1 MLLTRKHLSRRTVL
15 RGVGATMALPFLDSM
30 IPARSVLAKT
40 EAARAASRARL
51 VCIEQVHGAAGI
63 SEYGLAKN
71 LWIPAATGRRFDI
84 SQGNLSPLEPF
95 RDQLTIISN
104 TDARMAEAQSA
115 PEVGGDHFRS
125 SAVMYT
131 QAHPK
136 LTEGSDV
143 SVGVSMDQLYAQR
156 FGQDTPIPSMQLTI
170 EPVDQSGGC
179 AYGYACVYTDTISWA
194 AADQPLPMV
203 RDPRF
208 VFEQLFGS
216 GGTPEQRAPRRAT
229 DRSILDLL
237 TRQMADLRRSLGAG
251 DRQRLDQ
258 YSNNIREI
266 EQRIARIEARN
277 TSGEARELPGAP
289 AGVPDSFD
297 EHVKLMFDLQV
308 LAFAADTTRVFSFKI
323 GRDGS
328 GRVYPGSGVD
338 RGFHDAS
345 HHGSSEERIK
355 QFGEINKYH
364 VSLLPYFLEKLQTT
378 MDGETNLLEKT
389 LVLYG
394 SPMAVGNTHNHRN
407 CPLILLGKGG
417 GAVQPGI
424 HVKAPKD
431 TPMANVMLTLLQ
443 RLGLEDL
450 QSFGDSSG
458 EFSFSTAETTV
469 ASHEGHEVAG

>member
-1 MLLTRKHLSRRTVL
+1 MFLTQKHLSRRTVL
-15 RGVGATMALPFLDSM
+15 RGVGATIALPFLDSM
-30 IPARSVLAKT
+30 IPARSVLAQT
-40 EAARAASRARL
+40 PAARAASRARL
-51 VCIEQVHGAAGI
+51 VCIEQVHGAAGC
-63 SEYGLAKN
+63 SEYGLAQN
-71 LWIPAATGRRFDI
+71 LWNPAATGRHFDI
-84 SQGNLSPLEPF
+84 SKGNLSPLEPF
-95 RDQLTIISN
+95 RDHLTIVSN
-104 TDARMAEAQSA
+104 TDARMAEAQSP

-125 SAVMYT
+125 SAVMFT

-143 SVGVSMDQLYAQR
+143 KVGISMDQLYAQK

-194 AADQPLPMV
+194 AEDQPLPMV
-203 RDPRF
+203 RDPRM

-216 GGTPEQRAPRRAT
+216 GGTPEQRAERRAT
-229 DRSILDLL
+229 DRSILDML
-237 TRQMADLRRSLGAG
+237 TKQMADLRRSLGSA

-258 YSNNIREI
+258 YSSNIREI

-289 AGVPDSFD
+289 AGVPDAFD

-308 LAFAADTTRVFSFKI
+308 LAFSSDTTRIFSFKM

-345 HHGSSEERIK
+345 HHGTAEERIR

-364 VSLLPYFLEKLQTT
+364 VSLLPYFLEKLQNT
-378 MDGETNLLEKT
+378 MDGEANLLDKT

-407 CPLILLGKGG
+407 CPLILLGRGSG
-417 GAVQPGI
+417 VVEPGV

-431 TPMANVMLTLLQ
+431 TPMANVMLTLLH

-450 QSFGDSSG
+450 PSFGDSAG
-458 EFSFSTAETTV
+458 EFSFSAPETTV
-469 ASHEGHEVAG
+469 A

>member
-1 MLLTRKHLSRRTVL
+1 MFLTQKHLSRRTVL
-15 RGVGATMALPFLDSM
+15 RGVGATIALPFLDSM

-40 EAARAASRARL
+40 NAARAAGRTRL
-51 VCIEQVHGAAGI
+51 VCIEQVHGAAGV
-63 SEYGLAKN
+63 SEYGLAQN

-84 SQGNLSPLEPF
+84 SKGNLSPLEPF
-95 RDQLTIISN
+95 RDHLTIVSN
-104 TDARMAEAQSA
+104 TDCRMAEAQSP

-143 SVGVSMDQLYAQR
+143 KVGISMDQLYAQK
-156 FGQDTPIPSMQLTI
+156 FGHDTPIPSMQLTI

-194 AADQPLPMV
+194 AEDQPLPMV
-203 RDPRF
+203 RDPRM

-216 GGTPEQRAPRRAT
+216 GGTPEQRAQRRAT
-229 DRSILDLL
+229 DRSILDMLAN
-237 TRQMADLRRSLGAG
+237 QMAELRRSLGPA

-258 YSNNIREI
+258 YSTNIREI

-277 TSGEARELPGAP
+277 MSGETRELPGAP
-289 AGVPDSFD
+289 AGVPDSFA

-308 LAFAADTTRVFSFKI
+308 LAFASDTTRVFSFKM

-328 GRVYPGSGVD
+328 GRVYPESGVD

-345 HHGSSEERIK
+345 HHGTAEERIR

-364 VSLLPYFLEKLQTT
+364 VSLLPYFLEKLQNTI
-378 MDGETNLLEKT
+378 DGEANLLEKT

-407 CPLILLGKGG
+407 CPLILLGRGG
-417 GAVQPGI
+417 GVVEPGM

-431 TPMANVMLTLLQ
+431 TPMANVMLTLLH

-458 EFSFSTAETTV
+458 EFSFSAPETTV
-469 ASHEGHEVAG
+469 A

>member
-1 MLLTRKHLSRRTVL
+1 MLLTQKHLSRRTVL

-30 IPARSVLAKT
+30 VPARSVFAHT
-40 EAARAASRARL
+40 PAARAVGRTRL

-63 SEYGLAKN
+63 SEAGLAKN
-71 LWIPAATGRRFDI
+71 LWIPAATGRRFEI
-84 SQGNLSPLEPF
+84 SQGNLSPLERF
-95 RDQLTIISN
+95 RDQLTIVSN

-143 SVGVSMDQLYAQR
+143 RVGVSMDQLYAQR

-179 AYGYACVYTDTISWA
+179 AYGYACVYTDTVSWA

-216 GGTPEQRAPRRAT
+216 GGTPEQRAQRRAT

-237 TRQMADLRRSLGAG
+237 TQQMADLRRSLGAA

-258 YSNNIREI
+258 YSTNIREI
-266 EQRIARIEARN
+266 EDRIARIEARN
-277 TSGEARELPGAP
+277 TSGEVRELPGAP

-308 LAFAADTTRVFSFKI
+308 LAFSSDTTRVFSFKM

-345 HHGSSEERIK
+345 HHGSSEERIV

-364 VSLLPYFLEKLQTT
+364 VSLLPYFLDKLQSTLE
-378 MDGETNLLEKT
+378 GESNLLDQT

-417 GAVQPGI
+417 GVVEPGV
-424 HVKAPKD
+424 HVKAPND
-431 TPMANVMLTLLQ
+431 TPMANVMLTLLH
-443 RLGLEDL
+443 RLGLDDL

-458 EFSFSTAETTV
+458 EFSFSAPDATV
-469 ASHEGHEVAG
+469 A